1 MPLRDI
7 VLALAIFGSVPM
19 ILRDPFWGAVVWNWL
34 AFMNPHRYTWEFA
47 QTLRFSLV
55 IAAVTLLSAV
65 LHGTFRKI
73 PWRAPV
79 VLMVL
84 LAVWV
89 TLTTFLVSLNP
100 SGAYSEWDRFS
111 KIVLMVLVLLGVT
124 DSRQKL
130 DWMIWVVV
138 LSLGFFGFKGGLFT
152 IAHGGAFRVGGPPG
166 SFIEGNN
173 ELAFA
178 LVICLPLMRYLQ
190 LTAKDR
196 RIRWGLGVLM
206 GLCGVSILG
215 SWSRGAFLAGAAMA
229 FALWLRSR
237 RKIVLGAAMA
247 LAIPFMLSIMPD
259 QYFDRISTIQ
269 TYQED
274 DSALGRIN
282 AWKFAWNLAADRPV
296 FGGGAKV
303 FTAANFQRYAP
314 EAWRVHDAHSIY
326 FEMLAEQGFVGL
338 ALFLGMGLAT
348 LVGASRLMRLGRAEP
363 SIHWAYDLGAMAQ
376 VCIVGYAVGG
386 AFLGLAYFDLPYTIM
401 AFVVLGHVVAES
413 ELQRV
418 QQMDAPGIS
427 KPASGLRSSGTL
439 RPTSSAEGGPP
450 SGRAAAYPR
459 RAAF

>member
-1 MPLRDI
+1 MPLRDL

-19 ILRDPFWGAVVWNWL
+19 IFRDPFWGAVVWNWL

-55 IAAVTLLSAV
+55 IAAATLLSAV
-65 LHGTFRKI
+65 LHGTFRRI
-73 PWRAPV
+73 PWRTPV
-79 VLMVL
+79 VLMLL

-89 TLTTFLVSLNP
+89 TITTFLVALNP
-100 SGAYSEWDRFS
+100 SGAYAEWDRFS

-124 DSRQKL
+124 DSRRKL

-152 IAHGGAFRVGGPPG
+152 IAHGGAYRVGGPTG

-190 LTAKDR
+190 LTAQDR

-215 SWSRGAFLAGAAMA
+215 SWSRGAFVAGAAMT
-229 FALWLRSR
+229 FTLWLRSR
-237 RKIVLGAAMA
+237 RKVVLGVAMA
-247 LAIPFMLSIMPD
+247 LALPVMFSIMPD
-259 QYFDRISTIQ
+259 HYFDRIRTIQ
-269 TYQED
+269 TYEED
-274 DSALGRIN
+274 ASATGRIN
-282 AWKFAWNLAADRPV
+282 AWKFAWNLAVDNPV
-296 FGGGAKV
+296 FGGGANV
-303 FTAANFQRYAP
+303 FTRALFQRYAP
-314 EAWRVHDAHSIY
+314 EPERVHDAHSIY

-338 ALFLGMGLAT
+338 GLFLAMGLAMFF
-348 LVGASRLMRLGRAEP
+348 GASRLMRLGRGEP

-401 AFVVLGHVVAES
+401 AFVVLGHVVAER
-413 ELQRV
+413 ELRHV
-418 QQMDAPGIS
+418 RQMDSPGIPE
-427 KPASGLRSSGTL
+427 PASGLRSAGAL
-439 RPTSSAEGGPP
+439 RPTSSAEGRPP